1 MIHRRCC
8 SSWRRA
14 RPALLPLG
22 LLAVAAAG
30 CRPEVVAPEIPPP
43 PVVVATAESRDV
55 TVWREFTGNTVGFE
69 TVEIRARVS
78 GTLEGV
84 EFRPSTM
91 VRAGQR
97 LFVIEPEPYEAA
109 RDRAAAN
116 LASAEAALR
125 RAESDLERLE
135 QAVRTNAVSQQEV
148 TRARAER
155 DQASAAMAGSKAALR
170 DAEIQLGYTGVTS
183 PITGIIGRNLVDQ
196 GNLVGPGG
204 DSLLARVIRIDPI
217 YAYFAVDERT
227 IASAL
232 QDLGGIDEDRR
243 TTVEPPRGIELYIEG
258 RETPFEGSVDYID
271 NRVDPETGTIQ
282 VRGVFPNPERVLLPG
297 FFVRVRIPVEDLAG
311 ALVVPETALST
322 DLGGRFLLLVDDGG
336 VVAKRYV
343 ETGPPGAGRD
353 AGDPRRPRPRRA
365 FRLPRHPEGP
375 SRPAGDA
382 DDRRAVR
389 RGLRRAAG
397 LVGRCSAGSSSTAR
411 SSRR

>member
-1 MIHRRCC
+1 MIHNRCS
-8 SSWRRA
+8 SSWRVA
-14 RPALLPLG
+14 SPAFLMLAILAPL
-22 LLAVAAAG
+22 ASG
-30 CRPEVVAPEIPPP
+30 CRPEAAAPDIPPP
-43 PVVVATAESRDV
+43 PVVVATAETRDV
-55 TVWREFTGNTVGFE
+55 TVWREYTGTTVGFE

-78 GTLEGV
+78 GVLQGV

-155 DQASAAMAGSKAALR
+155 DQASAALAGAKAALR
-170 DAEIQLGYTGVTS
+170 DAEIQLGYTSVTS

-204 DSLLARVIRIDPI
+204 DSQLARVIRIDPI
-217 YAYFAVDERT
+217 YAYFDVDERT
-227 IASAL
+227 IAGAL

-243 TTVEPPRGIELYIEG
+243 TTVEPPPGIELYVEG
-258 RETPFEGSVDYID
+258 REAPFEGTVDYID

-282 VRGVFPNPERVLLPG
+282 VRGVFPNPDRVLLPG
-297 FFVRVRIPVEDLAG
+297 FFVRVRIPIQDLEG
-311 ALVVPETALST
+311 AVMVPETALST
-322 DLGGRFLLLVDDGG
+322 DLGGRYLLLVGDDG

-343 ETGPPGAGRD
+343 EPGHLEKDGMRVILDGLDPAERFVSRGILKARPGLPVTPMTAEQYEAAAAGRQ
-353 AGDPRRPRPRRA
+353 
-365 FRLPRHPEGP
+365 
-375 SRPAGDA
+375 
-382 DDRRAVR
+382 
-389 RGLRRAAG
+389 
-397 LVGRCSAGSSSTAR
+397 GS
-411 SSRR
+411 